1 MALGR
6 FQYEPISSDV
16 NKVCFEGEQAIPT
29 MREKSRKKVKTLL
42 NAVDVGNKV

>member
-29 MREKSRKKVKTLL
+29 MREKSRKKSQNVTEWCRCGK
-42 NAVDVGNKV
+42 